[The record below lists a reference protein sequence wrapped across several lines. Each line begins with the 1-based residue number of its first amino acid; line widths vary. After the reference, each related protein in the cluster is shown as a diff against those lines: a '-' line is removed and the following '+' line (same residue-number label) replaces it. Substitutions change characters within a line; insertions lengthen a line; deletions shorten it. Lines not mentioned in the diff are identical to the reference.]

1 MPEQK
6 DTNFNTYFKTGF
18 RLEIFKQISTVV
30 HDDDTGHRL
39 PTPRFGMEGSK
50 TQCGSLSVWLFMAA
64 AGRGRSGPLPV
75 MAGVAV
81 VLLALLVGADARAG
95 GSHVTWAVRNGAA
108 PPLSVR
114 ACLLFGSQH
123 HPRAGAIAREPGA
136 CGCVPTCRAGTLL

>member
-1 MPEQK
+1 VCDLARVRARGARNALPDVPTMACAFPLGLPLPPVK
-6 DTNFNTYFKTGF
+6 ATRTGF
-18 RLEIFKQISTVV
+18 KL
-30 HDDDTGHRL
+30 
-39 PTPRFGMEGSK
+39 SK
-50 TQCGSLSVWLFMAA
+50 NHCLFMAA